1 MTVSMRRKSKAQ
13 GKQIAIIEE
22 VANNIY
28 SMKFVLDSLG
38 FEARSYEASEGCLQ
52 KLLEFSPQLIVVDM
66 MISNRGG
73 YEIIR
78 DIRGSKLRRVPILA
92 ITADAMEGGEKEI
105 YAAGGKDILAKPY
118 SVNDLKRKLEKWLS

>member
-1 MTVSMRRKSKAQ
+1 MRRKSKAQ

-38 FEARSYEASEGCLQ
+38 YNARSYEAREGYLQ
-52 KLLEFSPQLIVVDM
+52 ELLEFSPQLIVVDM
-66 MISNRGG
+66 MIPNRGG
-73 YEIIR
+73 YEVIQG
-78 DIRGSKLRRVPILA
+78 IRGSKLRRVPILA

-105 YAAGGKDILAKPY
+105 YDAGGKDVLAKPY
-118 SVNDLKRKLEKWLS
+118 SVNDLKKKLERWLS